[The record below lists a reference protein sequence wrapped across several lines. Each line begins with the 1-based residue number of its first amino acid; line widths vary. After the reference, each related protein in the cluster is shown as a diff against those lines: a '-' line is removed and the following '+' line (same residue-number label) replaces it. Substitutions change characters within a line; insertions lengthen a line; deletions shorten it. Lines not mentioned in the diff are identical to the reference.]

1 MLSFGLKLSHRDV
14 ACVTRTAIVCHCDHV
29 TDEFNS
35 KHDNKRQ
42 WQLIV
47 SCKYKFDAGN
57 IAKFDFN
64 FIETTKRFPFQNT
77 KGCATFIF
85 NLLVYFRDETN
96 GLGLF
101 FIPMAN
107 MAFIVVLFENLS
119 LKKDLEANAVARK
132 SLQKVIRAIL
142 SLFSYLCFHLFWF
155 PSQKTL
161 FCKIACIAQMKKNHL
176 WLKCN

>member
-47 SCKYKFDAGN
+47 SCKYKFDAGY

-64 FIETTKRFPFQNT
+64 FIETTKRFPFNFKTPKDVQRLYLIYWY
-77 KGCATFIF
+77 IF
-85 NLLVYFRDETN
+85 VMK
-96 GLGLF
+96 
-101 FIPMAN
+101 PM
-107 MAFIVVLFENLS
+107 V
-119 LKKDLEANAVARK
+119 
-132 SLQKVIRAIL
+132 
-142 SLFSYLCFHLFWF
+142 
-155 PSQKTL
+155 
-161 FCKIACIAQMKKNHL
+161 
-176 WLKCN
+176 